1 MKYYLFTLTL
11 IYSLFSSAQL
21 VIQDDFEGNG
31 TINSWFG
38 DDCVLDSSFSNPYIE
53 GINTSDT
60 YILKE
65 KVFLVEISIL
75 SLDSNLIFA

>member
-60 YILKE
+60 VLKYTYHQ
-65 KVFLVEISIL
+65 VV
-75 SLDSNLIFA
+75 